1 MKNKKKYLGSKGGIV
16 HFFFLPIL
24 SFEETHVELA
34 FFVREYVLIG
44 FVPEVLE
51 WGGVWPKGSRK
62 RPGELSPV
70 S

>member
-1 MKNKKKYLGSKGGIV
+1 MWNWL
-16 HFFFLPIL
+16 
-24 SFEETHVELA
+24 